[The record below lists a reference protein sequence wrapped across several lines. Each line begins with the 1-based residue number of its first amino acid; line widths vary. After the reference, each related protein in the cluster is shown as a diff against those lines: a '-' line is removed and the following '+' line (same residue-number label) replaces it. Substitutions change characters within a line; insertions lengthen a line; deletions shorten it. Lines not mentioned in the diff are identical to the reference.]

1 LLDDTQYYFFTGG
14 GTVLKA
20 IQEGTAYG
28 LKPVEALMTNGGKPS
43 QS

>member
-1 LLDDTQYYFFTGG
+1 
-14 GTVLKA
+14 VLKA